1 MIDGQPGTYY
11 YIKSKSQSF
20 KVITPEPVLVFLNFK
35 RNLELVD
42 GHGICTY
49 SSEIPGS
56 LVSEPKHRDPRSNQM
71 NRNVVQ
77 EEFFFNYKPFLLI
90 KGPFY
95 FPRDLSSENIWDRHS
110 ESRHRSSQVLK

>member
-1 MIDGQPGTYY
+1 MSKSIHRELILHTKICLYRKLIDGQTGTYY
-11 YIKSKSQSF
+11 YIKSQSF
-20 KVITPEPVLVFLNFK
+20 KIITPETVILVFLNFK

-42 GHGICTY
+42 GQVMVYICTY

-77 EEFFFNYKPFLLI
+77 EEFFFQLQTI
-90 KGPFY
+90 FY
-95 FPRDLSSENIWDRHS
+95 S
-110 ESRHRSSQVLK
+110 